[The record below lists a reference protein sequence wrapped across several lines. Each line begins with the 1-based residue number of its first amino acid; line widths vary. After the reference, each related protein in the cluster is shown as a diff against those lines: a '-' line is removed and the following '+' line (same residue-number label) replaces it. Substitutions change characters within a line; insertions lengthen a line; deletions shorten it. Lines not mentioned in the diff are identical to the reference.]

1 MEGFYREIGEI
12 YRLKVPF
19 DTLYTSVFLVKSDI
33 GAVLV
38 DCATTAEDVEQYIL
52 PALEA
57 MGIAPGELAALVLTH
72 SHDDHA
78 GGLARMLEAAP
89 NLRVVREVCAL
100 GGGLSTYPMG
110 GHLPECIGLM
120 DARAATLISADGLQ
134 GAGVDK
140 YRCYVEDKAAY
151 LDTVNRIAHDE
162 GVENLLFS
170 HAYEPW
176 YEAHRYGRENVL
188 ECLRECLNYIE

>member
-1 MEGFYREIGEI
+1 MEGFCWEISGI

-38 DCATTAEDVEQYIL
+38 DCATTAEDVERYIL
-52 PALEA
+52 PALEG
-57 MGIAPGELAALVLTH
+57 MDIAPEELAALVLTH

-78 GGLARMLEAAP
+78 GGLQRMLEAAP
-89 NLRVVREVCAL
+89 DLRVVRDVRAL
-100 GGGLSTYPMG
+100 GSGLSTYPMG
-110 GHLPECIGLM
+110 GHMPDCIGLM
-120 DARAATLISADGLQ
+120 DARSGTLITGDGLQ

-140 YRCYVEDKAAY
+140 YRCYVQDKEAY
-151 LDTVNRIAHDE
+151 RATIDRIARDE
-162 GVENLLFS
+162 GVENVLFS

-176 YEAHRYGRENVL
+176 YEVHRFGRESVL
-188 ECLRECLNYIE
+188 KCLQECLNYID